1 MAQFWMEA
9 VLRKVDR
16 FGHRFEM
23 HYQGHTSYGT
33 TLGGCITILVYVLIA
48 INSVKILTDFIND
61 SNQTEI
67 NRILYEDIT
76 QQGEVNL
83 YDN

>member
-1 MAQFWMEA
+1 M
-9 VLRKVDR
+9 R
-16 FGHRFEM
+16 
-23 HYQGHTSYGT
+23 
-33 TLGGCITILVYVLIA
+33 LGGCITILVYVLIA